1 MPLKWAL
8 VVFLLSSLIACAV
21 REPKESVCFNQVV
34 KSADEA
40 ERIVIEDLNLSDEM
54 LARTQIRTASW
65 KCGWVVV
72 IDLQN
77 APPDSGVVA
86 VISCDGRLSYD

>member
-1 MPLKWAL
+1 MSLKWA
-8 VVFLLSSLIACAV
+8 VVTFLLSSLTACV
-21 REPKESVCFNQVV
+21 GRDSKDSVCVNQVV

-40 ERIVIEDLNLSDEM
+40 ERIVIEDLNLSDEV

-86 VISCDGRLSYD
+86 VISSDGRLSYD